1 MRKAYIARLEY
12 AQNTLFEKKKNNN
25 FKSIIFSIVLTK

>member
-12 AQNTLFEKKKNNN
+12 AQNTLFEKNQKK
-25 FKSIIFSIVLTK
+25 KTLKVLFSALY

>member
-12 AQNTLFEKKKNNN
+12 AQNTLFEKNQKKN
-25 FKSIIFSIVLTK
+25 FKSIIFSIVLAK

>member
-12 AQNTLFEKKKNNN
+12 AQNTLFEKKK
-25 FKSIIFSIVLTK
+25 KKTLKVLFSALY

>member
-12 AQNTLFEKKKNNN
+12 AQNTLFEKKKTTL
-25 FKSIIFSIVLTK
+25 KVLFSALY